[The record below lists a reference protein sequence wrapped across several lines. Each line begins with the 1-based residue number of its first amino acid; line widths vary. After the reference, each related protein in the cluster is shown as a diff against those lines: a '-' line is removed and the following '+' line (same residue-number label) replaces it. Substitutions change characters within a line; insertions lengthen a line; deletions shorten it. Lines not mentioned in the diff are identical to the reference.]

1 MVIFKRWQDTINM
14 NTVIGITCVGG
25 YYAYELIECF
35 RNQDDFN
42 ATIVGFDANPKASGR
57 FFCDKFQVI
66 PSAKDSPEK
75 FISSVIEACSK
86 SSIDFFIPS
95 SEEECKAV
103 SDNIDLFNANSIDTS
118 IGNSEIVD
126 VMTDKFSFLDYLD
139 NNGVD
144 VGRFYSINLLDDV
157 LKSLNNLGYPENK
170 VVLKPRN
177 GSGSR
182 GVLIVDSDLK
192 VLNEI
197 IPDRNCAEGNI
208 ELIVEYA
215 KNSKIDF
222 SSYMAMEYYS
232 GDVYDIDCVARDGDA
247 INVVPRLRKY
257 DNPLSPYNEGCIISQ
272 DKNIISYV
280 SDVISALQCHGA
292 CDFDIAIDS
301 LGRPRVIDA
310 STRLSGSVA
319 ASKLAGINIPAQLV
333 RIIKR
338 MPTKQ
343 YNPLDKVCVRPAKIF
358 IEVLDCGQ

>member
-1 MVIFKRWQDTINM
+1 M

-25 YYAYELIECF
+25 HYAYELIECF

-42 ATIVGFDANPKASGR
+42 ATIVGFDVNPKASGR

-66 PSAKDSPEK
+66 PSAKDNPEK
-75 FISSVIEACSK
+75 FITSVIEACSK

-103 SDNIDLFNANSIDTS
+103 SDNINLFNASSIDTS
-118 IGNSEIVD
+118 ISNSEIVNI
-126 VMTDKFSFLDYLD
+126 MTDKFSFLDYLD

-144 VGRFYSINLLDDV
+144 VGSFYSINLLDDV
-157 LKSLNNLGYPENK
+157 LKSLNKLDYPQKK

-192 VLNEI
+192 ELNEI
-197 IPDRNCAEGNI
+197 IPDRNCAEGSL
-208 ELIVEYA
+208 ELIIKYA
-215 KNSKIDF
+215 KNNKIDF
-222 SSYMAMEYYS
+222 SSYMAMEYYP
-232 GDVYDIDCVARDGDA
+232 GNVYDIDCVAHDGDV

-257 DNPLSPYNEGCIISQ
+257 DNPLSPYSEGCIIVQ

-280 SDVISALQCHGA
+280 SNVISVLQCHGA

-301 LGRPRVIDA
+301 MGRPRIIDA
-310 STRLSGSVA
+310 STRLGGSVA
-319 ASKLAGINIPAQLV
+319 ASRLAGINVPAQLV
-333 RIIKR
+333 RVIKKI
-338 MPTKQ
+338 PTKQ
-343 YNPLDKVCVRPAKIF
+343 YNPDNEVCVRPANSF
-358 IEVLDCGQ
+358 FRVSDCNQ